1 MARRMIR
8 ARRASPYLLYLVIA
22 LSVLTVVCAVGW
34 GWMYSKANQAELHV
48 FGPVRIENAAGDTEG
63 LWGTLM
69 DTYSAEGANLW
80 DIIDKKSTLGNEY
93 RADVQQLTQRL
104 TGDVFDT
111 QYATQLRQ
119 SVSDVLKTT
128 NDILVQTG
136 QAVQESYAVGG
147 DAGAADVRPGHMVAA
162 IRSLVQ
168 RIKALVLQVKQDGMT
183 VNNLETQIKGLQ
195 DELAAAKAEHARQQA
210 QLQASHDDEK
220 VRVTAARDNA
230 VKQSEQFKA
239 EKDRVQDSYIAEQR
253 AHAAERDKLNRQIGV
268 LTNQLKE
275 MSEVVAEFR
284 KVPTETGVDG
294 RIVNIAEQ
302 GVVAYADLGKKDGV
316 PLGMTFSIF
325 SPNELGKTLP
335 QPKAHCR
342 IVKIMDNACEL
353 RIYELQGD
361 NPVVIGDVLHN
372 PVYDRQRRMRFML
385 IGKVDID
392 GDGVDDSE
400 QLKALIQEYGGRVDT
415 RLTVQT
421 DFVVA
426 GEEPTVPAPPPPG
439 APAQERADFEARR
452 KDFIDYVEVRAN
464 AENFSIP
471 VLSLNRFLG
480 LVGIAGQG

>member
-22 LSVLTVVCAVGW
+22 FAVLTVACAVGW
-34 GWMYSKANQAELHV
+34 GWMYSKANQAELNV
-48 FGPVRIENAAGDTEG
+48 FGQVRIENAAGDTEG
-63 LWGTLM
+63 LWRTLM
-69 DTYSAEGANLW
+69 GTYSDDGANLW
-80 DIIDKKSTLGNEY
+80 DIIDKKAQLADDYHHEIQRLST
-93 RADVQQLTQRL
+93 QL
-104 TGDVFDT
+104 TGDVFET
-111 QYATQLRQ
+111 EQGAQLRQ
-119 SVSDVLKTT
+119 SVSDVLKAT

-136 QAVQESYAVGG
+136 QAIQESYAVGA
-147 DAGAADVRPGHMVAA
+147 DAAAADVRPSHTVAA

-168 RIKALVLQVKQDGMT
+168 RIKALVS
-183 VNNLETQIKGLQ
+183 QIKQNTSTISDLQTQLKGVQ
-195 DELAAAKAEHARQQA
+195 DELAVAKAEHTRKQQ
-210 QLQASHDDEK
+210 QLQDSHNDEK
-220 VRVTAARDNA
+220 ARLTTARDNA
-230 VKQSEQFKA
+230 VQQAEQFKQ
-239 EKDRVQDSYIAEQR
+239 EKDRIQDTYIADQR
-253 AHAAERDKLNRQIGV
+253 KHALEVDKLTRQISV
-268 LTNQLKE
+268 LTNQLKD
-275 MSEVVAEFR
+275 MSDVVAEFR

-294 RIVNIAEQ
+294 RVVNIAEQ

-316 PLGMTFSIF
+316 LLGMTFSVF
-325 SPNELGKTLP
+325 SPNELGKTKP

-385 IGKVDID
+385 IGTLDVD
-392 GDGVDDSE
+392 GDGVDDAE
-400 QLKALIQEYGGRVDT
+400 QLKALIQEFGGGVDT

-421 DFVVA
+421 DYVVA
-426 GEEPTVPAPPPPG
+426 GEKPDVPAPPAAG
-439 APAQERADFEARR
+439 APPDERVKFETKLKEFKHYSSVRAD
-452 KDFIDYVEVRAN
+452 